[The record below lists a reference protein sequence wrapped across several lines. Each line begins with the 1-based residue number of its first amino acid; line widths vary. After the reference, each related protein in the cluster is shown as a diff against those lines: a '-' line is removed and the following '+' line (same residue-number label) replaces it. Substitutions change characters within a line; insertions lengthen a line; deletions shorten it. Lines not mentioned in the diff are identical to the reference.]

1 MTPLSPRTGVSGSAS
16 RPGRGNRALIV
27 ATLLALGLGAAA
39 MPRLSAQANRSDT
52 GAATGTISGRV
63 ASNGGGYL
71 ENVQISA
78 SALNR
83 QTVTDAAGNFL
94 LPDLPAGRLTL
105 RAFYTGHEALDL
117 TVDLAAG
124 ETRAL
129 RVELSPLGAAPAVA
143 KLDPFTITAARETSV
158 AALAVNEQRFA
169 ANIRN
174 VVAADAFGDVSQG
187 NVGEF
192 VKYLPSITADF
203 ADPNIISISVRGLPS
218 NLTQVTS
225 DGAQMASAHTGGS
238 TRVFQFDQV
247 SINNLS
253 RVELTK
259 VPTPADPADSLG
271 GIVNLVGKSAFE
283 RRDAQFNYRAY
294 LNGRQGHL
302 GLKRRPDTTDGTR
315 HRVLPNAD
323 FSYTVPVNDR
333 LGLVVSG
340 ITANSFDERRVA
352 ARVYNTSLAGT
363 GASPA
368 RPFLQTFIMQNAP
381 RFIYRDSLSL
391 KADWRVSRHGILSA
405 SAEHSGFRQFF
416 GMNQFTASVG
426 ANAAPVGT
434 GSALSFGPDFT
445 RGAAGRGT
453 LTLDGQYFDI
463 RGASDLGSLR
473 YRFDNG
479 AWQIRAAASASRST
493 TRFDDVDNGHFYT
506 LTTQLG
512 TGAAFV
518 GSAFTVNLLDIT
530 HEGPRNLDI
539 RDGQNRPVDLTD
551 PKYYQLASASS
562 LPRDVVSDLRT
573 LQFSARRR
581 INRFSFPFSIEAGA
595 AERRQENDTRLGS
608 SAWTYNGPDGN
619 AATADPASP
628 YLANLG
634 SGVREHGFGLFNIP
648 WASPTKAHA
657 AWQRQPN
664 LFTQTLAQQVAA
676 ETFRLSRSEEISET
690 VTAAYLQAEARLFG
704 GRTRVL
710 TGVRFERTAVKG
722 LGPLSMPAAVY
733 QRDAGGNFVRDS
745 RGALVRRPEA
755 GAAGSLEQLRLTLLE
770 RGAKAGA
777 SYAGYYPGLHVTHQ
791 ITGDLQ
797 ARLAYA
803 RTYGRPN
810 FNQIIPNTTIND
822 FEGPDTTG
830 ALGTINVRNPGL
842 RPWRADNFELSLEHY
857 TAAGG
862 LLTAGVYR
870 KDLDGF
876 FAQRVKLATTEDLAA
891 LDLDPRYAGYQV
903 TSTYNLGKGRVSGFE
918 LNARQPLSILG
929 RWGRRFEV
937 FGNGTFYKDTNSING
952 RTLNAGLVARIRPV
966 TFDTK
971 VNYRSESR
979 RAAVAALG
987 TDAYEF
993 EGARTTVDATL
1004 TVAMARR
1011 ASLFLSASNLLNDKP
1026 SADRRGGATPEYARR
1041 FREQEY
1047 GALYSLGI
1055 RGTF

>member
-1 MTPLSPRTGVSGSAS
+1 MTNLSAPASAS
-16 RPGRGNRALIV
+16 VRASLFRRLLPIQTR
-27 ATLLALGLGAAA
+27 ASLLALWFGATSTPLLAA
-39 MPRLSAQANRSDT
+39 PSPF
-52 GAATGTISGRV
+52 ATGTISGRV
-63 ASNGGGYL
+63 ASAGGDYL
-71 ENVQISA
+71 ENVQITVNG
-78 SALNR
+78 LNR
-83 QTVTDAAGNFL
+83 QTVTDAAGAFL
-94 LPDLPAGRLTL
+94 LAEVPAGRVVL
-105 RAFYTGHEALDL
+105 RAFYTGHEPREIA
-117 TVDLAAG
+117 VDLGAG
-124 ETRAL
+124 EIRGL
-129 RVELSPLGAAPAVA
+129 RVDLSPIGSGTAVA
-143 KLDPFTITAARETSV
+143 RLDPFTITAARETSV

-169 ANIRN
+169 ANIKN

-192 VKYLPSITADF
+192 IKYLPSITADF
-203 ADPNIISISVRGLPS
+203 ADPNIISVSVRGLPS
-218 NLTQVTS
+218 SLTQVTA
-225 DGAQMASAHTGGS
+225 DGMQVASAHTGGS

-294 LNGRQGHL
+294 LNGRHRHL
-302 GLKRRPDTTDGTR
+302 GLRRQPDTVDGTR

-323 FSYTVPVNDR
+323 FSYTVPLNEN
-333 LGLVVSG
+333 LGFVLSG

-368 RPFLQTFIMQNAP
+368 RPFMQTFILQNAP

-391 KADWRVSRHGILSA
+391 KADWRVSRHGVLSA
-405 SAEHSGFRQFF
+405 SVEHSGFRQNF

-426 ANAAPVGT
+426 ANAAPVAPGT
-434 GSALSFGPDFT
+434 ALSFGPDFT
-445 RGAAGRGT
+445 RGATGRGT

-463 RGASDLGSLR
+463 RGATDLGSVR

-539 RDGQNRPVDLTD
+539 RDNQGRRVDVTD
-551 PKYYQLASASS
+551 PRYYQLASASS
-562 LPRDVVSDLRT
+562 LPRDVVSGVRN

-581 INRFSFPFSIEAGA
+581 LHRFPFPFSLEAGA
-595 AERRQENDTRLGS
+595 AERRQENDTRLGNS
-608 SAWTYNGPDGN
+608 VWTYNGPDGN

-628 YLANLG
+628 FLANFPP
-634 SGVREHGFGLFNIP
+634 GVRDHGFGVFNIP
-648 WASPTKAHA
+648 WASPAKAHA
-657 AWQRQPN
+657 AWQRQPG

-676 ETFRLSRSEEISET
+676 ETFRLSRSEKVSET
-690 VTAAYLQAEARLFG
+690 VTAGYLQSEARVFR
-704 GRTRVL
+704 GRTRIL
-710 TGVRFERTAVKG
+710 AGVRFERTAVKG
-722 LGPLSMPAAVY
+722 EGPLSIPTAVF
-733 QRDAGGNFVRDS
+733 QRDANGNFVRDS

-755 GAAGSLEQLRLTLLE
+755 GAVGSLEQLRLTLLE
-770 RGAKAGA
+770 RGARAGA
-777 SYAGYYPGLHVTHQ
+777 DYSGFYPGLHVTHQ
-791 ITGDLQ
+791 FAADVQ
-797 ARLAYA
+797 VRFAYA

-810 FNQIIPNTTIND
+810 FTQIIPNTTIND
-822 FEGPDTTG
+822 FEGPDPTG

-842 RPWRADNFELSLEHY
+842 RPWQAENLELSVEHY

-870 KDLDGF
+870 KELDGF
-876 FAQRVKLATTEDLAA
+876 FAQRIKLATTEDLVA

-918 LNARQPLSILG
+918 LNARQPLSVLG
-929 RWGRRFEV
+929 NWGRRFEV
-937 FGNGTFYKDTNSING
+937 FANGSFFKDTNSING
-952 RTLNAGLVARIRPV
+952 RTLNAGVVARIRPV

-987 TDAYEF
+987 PDAYEF

-1004 TVAMARR
+1004 TVALARR

-1026 SADRRGGATPEYARR
+1026 SADRRGSATPEYAQR

-1047 GALYSLGI
+1047 GALYSLGV